1 MLEQQRSYGTL
12 IRSSE
17 LFRGWGINGDK
28 FRRGRGNIEIY
39 YIFVTKMKLTNS
51 KNIKG
56 INQRNKGVNFLDF
69 YQHSVYR
76 KSHQYY

>member
-17 LFRGWGINGDK
+17 LFRGWGINGDE

-39 YIFVTKMKLTNS
+39 YIFVTEIDEFKE
-51 KNIKG
+51 
-56 INQRNKGVNFLDF
+56 
-69 YQHSVYR
+69 Y
-76 KSHQYY
+76 